1 MKAGGI
7 DPDEEARR
15 NFKRTPKLFS
25 KKALSEAAQKIV
37 DFEASLTN
45 ETDEG
50 KRMTI

>member
-7 DPDEEARR
+7 DPDEESRR
-15 NFKRTPKLFS
+15 NFKRASKLLS
-25 KKALSEAAQKIV
+25 KKALSEAAQKIA
-37 DFEASLTN
+37 DFEASLAS